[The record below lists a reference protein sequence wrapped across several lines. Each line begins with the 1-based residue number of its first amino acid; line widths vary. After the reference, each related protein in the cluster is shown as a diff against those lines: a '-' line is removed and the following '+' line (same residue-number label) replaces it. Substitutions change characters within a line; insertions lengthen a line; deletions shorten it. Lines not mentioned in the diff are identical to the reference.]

1 MFSPPNPADETAP
14 CPVCGEP
21 MQLLPALNG
30 AHDAPVCLQCSKG
43 RESGLNSFG
52 PNLHPTLSS
61 KDDSCSRFRKILA
74 EEQRTKDA
82 HLPTWMMDELP
93 EEARRLLSGHELPA
107 GPSLGPKLSD
117 DLAKALRDQGYVIHE
132 DEKGVH
138 LGGALVSRGGS
149 TAPLSPYDVIRMA
162 ADIEGGLAPPDELI
176 RCKKCDALIPHGDER
191 CQWCGESA
199 A

>member
-1 MFSPPNPADETAP
+1 MSSPPNLPDETAP

-21 MQLLPALNG
+21 MQLLPELNG
-30 AHDAPVCLQCSKG
+30 SDDAPICLQCSKA
-43 RESGLNSFG
+43 REPGLKSFE
-52 PNLHPTLSS
+52 PKLTSAPPS

-74 EEQRTKDA
+74 EEQRTKDDS
-82 HLPTWMMDELP
+82 LPGWMMDELP
-93 EEARRLLSGHELPA
+93 EEARRLLSGHELPV

-132 DEKGVH
+132 DEKGMH
-138 LGGALVSRGGS
+138 LGGALVSRGG
-149 TAPLSPYDVIRMA
+149 TPAAMSPYDVIRIA
-162 ADIEGGLAPPDELI
+162 AEMEGGLAPPDELL